1 MVLFLQGVKT
11 KQNEK
16 KSVLLSGLLFFRVL
30 GKTFVELIKTLILLN
45 FIFTLKKGT
54 VGEKEGF
61 LNL

>member
-16 KSVLLSGLLFFRVL
+16 KSVLLGGLLFFRVL

-54 VGEKEGF
+54 VGEKKGF